1 MRKSGKHLAL
11 SLSLAGALG
20 LVSVLAPAL
29 MLTACAPKPVHAMV
43 LEAAFLDQP
52 AHWPLLSDGGL
63 DLIADAV
70 LSGLRAA
77 GVV

>member
-1 MRKSGKHLAL
+1 
-11 SLSLAGALG
+11 
-20 LVSVLAPAL
+20 
-29 MLTACAPKPVHAMV
+29 V

>member
-1 MRKSGKHLAL
+1 
-11 SLSLAGALG
+11 
-20 LVSVLAPAL
+20 
-29 MLTACAPKPVHAMV
+29 VHAIV